1 MGFFFFLQVPM
12 SNGIR
17 NGNISNDDVDDE
29 TEDNSASLGKIF
41 ICMLGIIIKCL
52 KEFMWNQSAVFFTLC
67 YLNKKSMF
75 A

>member
-1 MGFFFFLQVPM
+1 M

-41 ICMLGIIIKCL
+41 ICIIL
-52 KEFMWNQSAVFFTLC
+52 LVL
-67 YLNKKSMF
+67 LNS
-75 A
+75 

>member
-1 MGFFFFLQVPM
+1 MGFFFLLQVPM

-52 KEFMWNQSAVFFTLC
+52 KEFM
-67 YLNKKSMF
+67 
-75 A
+75 

>member
-1 MGFFFFLQVPM
+1 M

-41 ICMLGIIIKCL
+41 ICILLVLIL
-52 KEFMWNQSAVFFTLC
+52 DS
-67 YLNKKSMF
+67 
-75 A
+75 

>member
-1 MGFFFFLQVPM
+1 M

-41 ICMLGIIIKCL
+41 ICILSYYVL
-52 KEFMWNQSAVFFTLC
+52 L
-67 YLNKKSMF
+67 LNS
-75 A
+75 

>member
-1 MGFFFFLQVPM
+1 M

-41 ICMLGIIIKCL
+41 ICILCIIIRFL
-52 KEFMWNQSAVFFTLC
+52 KEFM
-67 YLNKKSMF
+67 
-75 A
+75 